1 MKAYLILED
10 GSRFEGKIFGAVK
23 DTIGEVVF
31 NTGMTGYQEVL
42 TDPSYAG
49 QIVVMT
55 YPLIGNYGINNEDF
69 ESYKPHVKGFI
80 VREAC
85 TDPSNWRAEKTL
97 HQYLKENDIV
107 GFEGIDTRALTKI
120 LREKG
125 TMVGIIT
132 TDQSISQD
140 RVDELFKKFS
150 MRDVVLEVT
159 TKEPYRIEGVGPKI
173 AVLDYG
179 IKQNILRM
187 LKQRGCDITVF
198 SATSGFQDIASINP
212 DGILLS
218 NGPGDP
224 KALVECIEVIK
235 RLIDLKKP
243 IFGICLG
250 HQLLSLA
257 FGGDTYKLKYGH
269 RGCNHP
275 VKDYRLDRVFITSQ
289 NHGYAVNQNSI
300 RDKGLEITHINVN
313 DGTVEGMRHKDLPV
327 MSVQYHPEASPGPM
341 DSSYLFDEFMELI
354 ERQRR

>member
-10 GSRFEGKIFGAVK
+10 GSKFEGKLFGAVK

-55 YPLIGNYGINNEDF
+55 YPLIGNYGINGEDF

-85 TDPSNWRAEKTL
+85 MEPSNWRSDKTL
-97 HQYLKENDIV
+97 HEYLKENDIV
-107 GFEGIDTRALTKI
+107 GLEGIDTRTLTKI

-125 TMVGIIT
+125 TMVGVIT
-132 TDQSISQD
+132 TDQNISQD
-140 RVDELFKKFS
+140 KVDELFKKFS

-159 TKEPYRIEGVGPKI
+159 AKEPYKIEGSGPRV

-198 SATSGFQDIASINP
+198 PATSGFHEIASINP

-224 KALVECIEVIK
+224 KVLIEGIEVIK
-235 RLIDLKKP
+235 KLIDLKKP

-289 NHGYAVNQNSI
+289 NHGYAVNQDSI

-313 DGTVEGMRHKDLPV
+313 DGTVEGMRHRSLPV

-341 DSSYLFDEFMELI
+341 DSSYLFDQFMELI
-354 ERQRR
+354 ERQRG